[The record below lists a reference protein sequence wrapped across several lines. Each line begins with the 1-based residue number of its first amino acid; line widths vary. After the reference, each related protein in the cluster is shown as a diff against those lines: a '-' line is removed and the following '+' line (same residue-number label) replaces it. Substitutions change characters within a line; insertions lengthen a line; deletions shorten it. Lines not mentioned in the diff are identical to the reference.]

1 MDKNRIQKLAGIR
14 EGTGFKNGKF
24 TLERFSVY
32 SDYGNPVDNYES
44 DDGDW
49 CNSDDVA
56 KIEKIANE
64 MYDILNELVQD
75 YYVHSDVDLK
85 IVAQEAREVIKKAKS
100 L

>member
-1 MDKNRIQKLAGIR
+1 MNKNRIQQLAGIR

-24 TLERFSVY
+24 TLDRFSVY
-32 SDYGNPVDNYES
+32 SDYGNPVDNHES

-56 KIEKIANE
+56 KLEEIANE
-64 MYDILNELVQD
+64 MYDALDDIIGEAGFEGLPDSKQD
-75 YYVHSDVDLK
+75 AISAVL
-85 IVAQEAREVIKKAKS
+85 AKAKT